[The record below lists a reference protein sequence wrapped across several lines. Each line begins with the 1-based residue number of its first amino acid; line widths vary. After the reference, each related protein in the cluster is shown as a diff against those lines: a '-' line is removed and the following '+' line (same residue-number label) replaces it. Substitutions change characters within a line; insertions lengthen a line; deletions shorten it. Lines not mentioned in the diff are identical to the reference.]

1 MNSTYD
7 DLCRRVIRFLNQ
19 EDEQKNERIHD
30 LWIRVILKVQIEVSV
45 KDKCVITKK
54 VFPRTFNFFMGD
66 R

>member
-19 EDEQKNERIHD
+19 EDEKKNERIHD

-54 VFPRTFNFFMGD
+54 VFPRIFNFFMGD

>member
-19 EDEQKNERIHD
+19 EDEKKNERIHD
-30 LWIRVILKVQIEVSV
+30 LWIRVILKVQIEVNV
-45 KDKCVITKK
+45 KDKSVITKK
-54 VFPRTFNFFMGD
+54 VFPRILNFFMGD